1 MNNSPGDLQMLHS
14 LIDEIS
20 KQIVILRII
29 YNKRQ
34 QDVFFKEL

>member
-1 MNNSPGDLQMLHS
+1 MLHS

-34 QDVFFKEL
+34 QDDFFKEL